1 MNFLSDLGLK
11 GILLILLAAV
21 IVFGIVRKLFKLAI
35 IVAIVAA
42 LYLLYYFLI

>member
-1 MNFLSDLGLK
+1 MNFLSGLGLK